1 MCHGIVDN
9 DLIYFQGVAGIP
21 VERKDQR
28 ACHELRPIGKMDVAK
43 GTTEEFVTVVSVG
56 SQPMSE
62 NFVTVLSIGNKK
74 RDDEETSS
82 KSLSNGV
89 DGHLEEEVEV
99 FRLPGERL
107 GFGLKFEGGN
117 KTSERVRRL
126 FVQSCAEQSPASRAK
141 CSWGTLGEGDEVITI
156 RRNTK
161 YSAYFRLFRF
171 NLFSRGKL
179 LDARER
185 YCFLVFLALTRV

>member
-1 MCHGIVDN
+1 
-9 DLIYFQGVAGIP
+9 
-21 VERKDQR
+21 
-28 ACHELRPIGKMDVAK
+28 MDVAK

-56 SQPMSE
+56 SQPTSE
-62 NFVTVLSIGNKK
+62 NFVTVLSIGNGKK
-74 RDDEETSS
+74 EDEESSSAAS
-82 KSLSNGV
+82 KSLANGV

-141 CSWGTLGEGDEVITI
+141 CSWDTLGEGDEV
-156 RRNTK
+156 RDAPKWRE
-161 YSAYFRLFRF
+161 YALSLCFRF
-171 NLFSRGKL
+171 SFICLLICLFIL
-179 LDARER
+179 
-185 YCFLVFLALTRV
+185 

>member
-1 MCHGIVDN
+1 
-9 DLIYFQGVAGIP
+9 
-21 VERKDQR
+21 
-28 ACHELRPIGKMDVAK
+28 MDVAK

-56 SQPMSE
+56 SQPTSE
-62 NFVTVLSIGNKK
+62 SFVTVLSIGNGRKE
-74 RDDEETSS
+74 DEESS
-82 KSLSNGV
+82 TAGKSLANGV

-141 CSWGTLGEGDEVITI
+141 CSWGTLGEGDEV
-156 RRNTK
+156 
-161 YSAYFRLFRF
+161 
-171 NLFSRGKL
+171 
-179 LDARER
+179 REIPI
-185 YCFLVFLALTRV
+185 CGLS